1 VLDITG
7 GITMNLTKERLK
19 ADFKKKLMNLYAES
33 VSESSK
39 LHQYLALG
47 SLVKEYASEKW
58 MDTNIQY
65 SKRHVKQVY
74 YFSMEFLIGR
84 LLGSNLLNLGI
95 TDLCN
100 DALYDLGIDLSE
112 IQEVENDAGL
122 GNGGLGRLA
131 ACFLDSMASIGIP
144 GHGCGI
150 RYDYGL
156 FEQRIVDGY
165 QVEIPDNWLKHG
177 NVWEVKEEDKA
188 VVVNFGGKIT
198 PIFENEKLSF
208 NYEDY
213 ESVLAIPY
221 DTPIIGYKNNTVNT
235 LRLWSA
241 ETIDKD
247 FDLESFSKGEYTKA
261 VEHKYSVQSI
271 SQVLYPDDTRVDGKI
286 LRLKQQYFFVSAGLQ
301 SIIKN
306 YKKSNL
312 PMTRFDEFI
321 AVHINDTHP
330 SIAVAELM
338 RLLVDEEDMS
348 WDDAWRITTNTI
360 AYTNHT
366 IMNEA
371 LEKWPIEMFRKLLPR
386 IFMIVEEI
394 DKRFCS
400 EVNKKYNDLQK
411 VHDMAIIS
419 DGKIKMAY
427 LAIVGSHSVNGVAKL
442 HTEILKNRELSN
454 FYNFYPNK
462 FNNKTNGIT
471 HRRWLIKSNPKLS
484 SLITET
490 IGESW
495 IRNPNRLIDILPYSK
510 KPTFQNKIYEI
521 KQDNKDIFAKHVKD
535 RYGIVVDTN
544 SIFDVQVKRLHAY
557 KRQVLN
563 VFGIL
568 DLYYRLKDNPNLD
581 ITPRTYFFGAKA
593 APGYYLAKQTI
604 KLINTVA
611 NKINNDPSIN
621 SKLKILFLE
630 NYSVSLA
637 ENIIPC
643 ADVSEQISTTT
654 KEASGTGNMKFMM
667 NGAVTIATLDG
678 ANVEIRN
685 AVGDDNIVIFGMEKD
700 EVMRL
705 EKNKTYR
712 SYNFYNSDNR
722 IRRIIDNL
730 VNGSLHVPP
739 SEFADIHKYL
749 MANNDEYFVLKDFDS
764 YVKAQDK
771 IDELYKNKTKWVEM
785 SICNIAHSGV
795 FSSDNTIDEY
805 SKEIWQTKKVDI
817 NI

>member
-1 VLDITG
+1 
-7 GITMNLTKERLK
+7 MNLTKERLK